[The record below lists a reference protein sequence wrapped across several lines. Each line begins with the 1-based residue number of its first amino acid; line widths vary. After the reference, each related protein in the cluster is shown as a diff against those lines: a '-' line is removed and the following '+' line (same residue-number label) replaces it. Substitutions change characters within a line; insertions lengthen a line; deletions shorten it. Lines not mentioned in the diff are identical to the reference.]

1 MTDDTIPDFVTT
13 IILDA
18 IEQSPLPR
26 AQFDLKELCNSNPSV
41 FGTPGLAQ
49 RRRIQK
55 KIQKLKAKPIS
66 TYLRTL
72 KKSGVQPGDFTREE
86 EALHS
91 VGLTTKTTTTM
102 TTTLTTR
109 ARSSSSKISRCH
121 LQHPPFSVRL
131 KVHIKIC
138 HFHCLLR
145 SCNGNLDPSSAEA
158 VDKSVKLI
166 TG

>member
-18 IEQSPLPR
+18 IEQSPLPQ

-49 RRRIQK
+49 RRQIQK
-55 KIQKLKAKPIS
+55 KVQKLKAKPIS

-86 EALHS
+86 ATFSGVDNENHNDNDNDIDNKSLIILFEN
-91 VGLTTKTTTTM
+91 LTM
-102 TTTLTTR
+102 
-109 ARSSSSKISRCH
+109 
-121 LQHPPFSVRL
+121 
-131 KVHIKIC
+131 
-138 HFHCLLR
+138 
-145 SCNGNLDPSSAEA
+145 PSSASFILSPSQGPYQ
-158 VDKSVKLI
+158 DL
-166 TG
+166 